1 MVSWIEF
8 GSAAAAEAALAERRA
23 FEALEGF
30 LARRWRTGW
39 AEERTHC
46 FVARR
51 AGDVV
56 CSIFALELPL
66 YWPDGTGALEVRPVA
81 ALDALVTPPRHRRR
95 GFAGAL
101 LEWVQ
106 QWAED
111 RGMAATALFSEIGPA
126 YYERR
131 GFRVVPLPFHRGPL
145 PPPPS
150 PEGVAFSGLLKN
162 DASPP
167 GRDGRARDKD
177 ERRARSGATGATED
191 AVSRRPVRSGGQ
203 GFDLQQPLRRG
214 GPGGPAYRGRERD
227 VARPFTTD
235 DLHAVVRVY
244 EAAARKC
251 PLAVAR
257 DLDYWCYHLEHS
269 RFVEDL
275 HSDEPDM
282 HDFVV
287 NQGDVTAYVR
297 SRSDGDIF
305 TVLEAA
311 CLPGEEDALGGLVSS
326 ELERA
331 AGKGCVRLVL
341 HLHPAFPPLPHLQLR
356 ESWYETL
363 VIRPTPRFAEGFDRL
378 LAGAPDGASPYMFR
392 PDYF

>member
-8 GSAAAAEAALAERRA
+8 GPAAEAEAALAERRA

-30 LARRWRTGW
+30 LARRWRTSW

-51 AGDVV
+51 AGEVV

-66 YWPDGTGALEVRPVA
+66 YWPDGAGGLEVRPVA

-145 PPPPS
+145 PPPPRTA
-150 PEGVAFSGLLKN
+150 GVAS
-162 DASPP
+162 
-167 GRDGRARDKD
+167 
-177 ERRARSGATGATED
+177 
-191 AVSRRPVRSGGQ
+191 
-203 GFDLQQPLRRG
+203 RRG
-214 GPGGPAYRGRERD
+214 GTGGSAYRSRERE
-227 VARPFTTD
+227 VARPFITD
-235 DLHAVVRVY
+235 DLQAVARAY
-244 EAAARKC
+244 EATAQKC

-257 DLDYWCYHLEHS
+257 DLGYWRYHLEHS

-287 NQGDVTAYVR
+287 TQGDVTAYVR

-311 CLPGEEDALGGLVSS
+311 CLPGEEEALGGLVSS

-331 AGKGCVRLVL
+331 AGEGCIRLVL
-341 HLHPAFPPLPHLQLR
+341 HLQPGFPPMPHLELR

-363 VIRPTPRFAEGFDRL
+363 VIRPTPRCAEDFDRF
-378 LAGAPDGASPYMFR
+378 LARAPDGAHPYMFR